1 MVSNIR
7 HIREITQSI
16 QQREQQLKSSGQ
28 KAVVVICT
36 DGESSDG
43 DLIEVMKPLTKLPC
57 MIIVAL
63 CTDEVK
69 VVNYWNN
76 IEQQIEIEIDVLN
89 DLTSEAVEVDKLN
102 PWLTYGEPLHR
113 MREWGVHLR
122 IMDLIDEKAL
132 GMSQLHK
139 FCSSL
144 FGVAIPSFETDPD
157 LFEFKVNIEN
167 VREGNIFC
175 PSTFRFADDFLF
187 IY

>member
-1 MVSNIR
+1 
-7 HIREITQSI
+7 
-16 QQREQQLKSSGQ
+16 
-28 KAVVVICT
+28 
-36 DGESSDG
+36 
-43 DLIEVMKPLTKLPC
+43 MKPLTKLPC

-69 VVNYWNN
+69 IVNYWNN

-132 GMSQLHK
+132 GISQLHK

-144 FGVAIPSFETDPD
+144 FGVEIPSLEIDFSFFEMCI
-157 LFEFKVNIEN
+157 FFSN
-167 VREGNIFC
+167 VREGNVFC
-175 PSTFRFADDFLF
+175 PVLRM
-187 IY
+187 